1 MVSLGKGPAPFR
13 RPAGAALVALLGLT
27 AAAALLLFWQYA
39 SHSPK
44 YAVLRSNEG
53 GRWIRLPEP
62 ANPNARPVF
71 PRIAHFRCLFTAGK
85 GEEHL
90 VVRVAALRRCQLWLN
105 GRTVLPPGDGAPWY
119 RGSTVDLA
127 PFLHP
132 GTNEL
137 VAVVENSTGP
147 PVFRLTGEGGGASLS
162 TPGEWGVSMKGQD
175 WQAPQLATEKRPF
188 PASLQYPSA
197 WWGLLGG
204 WPWLAGLLALA
215 LAVAAALAMARRWGR
230 KGLEE
235 WIAPSRLRW
244 LLLGLYALLCLHNLF
259 RLSLWVGFD
268 APAHYSYIA
277 FILQHHRLPLA
288 TDGWQMFESPLFY
301 ILGALVEVTARLV
314 ASPKTA
320 EGLVRL
326 ISMACGAGM
335 IEVSYRTGRLLF
347 AERPALQ
354 RVATVAGGLL
364 PMNVYMSQ
372 YVGNEPLEG
381 LLAAWA
387 LFLGL
392 RLLLKEENPPSL
404 SESLALGGVLGLAL
418 LAKVT
423 ALLLVGPLAAL
434 VLWAAFK
441 REAPPRRALGSAG
454 ALLAACGAVSG
465 WYYLR
470 NWIDLG
476 RPFVGGWQARP
487 GLTWWQ
493 DPGYRMAGDLLR
505 FGHSLVQPIYAAGYG
520 VWDALYSSLWLDGA
534 LSSVTNKP
542 LAPFWQ
548 PHLLPAMA
556 LLALPLSLLIL
567 WGIARTFG
575 TGETPA
581 QRGLRFLLAC
591 GVLYL
596 GAMVALTIEVPTYT
610 AAKASY
616 ALALAPALGALAAYG
631 AEPLLRWPRLRAL
644 VGLYLFVWAGVVYC
658 TYWAR

>member
-1 MVSLGKGPAPFR
+1 MASLGKGPDPSR
-13 RPAGAALVALLGLT
+13 RPAGAALVVLLGL
-27 AAAALLLFWQYA
+27 AVAAALLLFWQYA

-44 YAVLRSNEG
+44 YTVLRSDAG

-71 PRIAHFRCLFTAGK
+71 PRIAHFRCLFEAGK

-105 GRTVLPPGDGAPWY
+105 GRPLLPPGDGAPWY

-132 GTNEL
+132 GANEL

-147 PVFRLTGEGGGASLS
+147 PVFRLIGEGGGASLS
-162 TPGEWGVSMKGQD
+162 TPGEWGVSMNGRE
-175 WQAPQLATEKRPF
+175 WVRPQLASEKRPF
-188 PASLQYPSA
+188 PVALQCPSA
-197 WWGLLGG
+197 WRGLLGG
-204 WPWLAGLLALA
+204 WPWLAGLAALALA
-215 LAVAAALAMARRWGR
+215 LALGLRAARSRGGAAVEGWL
-230 KGLEE
+230 
-235 WIAPSRLRW
+235 APSRLRW
-244 LLLGLYALLCLHNLF
+244 LLLGLFAA
-259 RLSLWVGFD
+259 LSLNNLVRLPPWIGFD
-268 APAHYSYIA
+268 VPGHLSYIA
-277 FILQHHRLPLA
+277 YLLQHHRLPLA

-301 ILGALVEVTARLV
+301 LLGALVEVAARLA

-347 AERPALQ
+347 PDRPALQ
-354 RVATVAGGLL
+354 RIATVAGGLL

-392 RLLLKEENPPSL
+392 RLLVKEGEPSL
-404 SESLALGGVLGLAL
+404 SECLALGGVLGLAL

-423 ALLLVGPLAAL
+423 ALLLVGPLTLL
-434 VLWAAFK
+434 VVWSVLTRK
-441 REAPPRRALGSAG
+441 GSLRRALGAAG
-454 ALLAACGAVSG
+454 ALLASCGAVSG

-470 NWIDLG
+470 NWIELG

-487 GLTWWQ
+487 GLAWWQ

-505 FGHSLVQPIYAAGYG
+505 FGHSLQQPVYAVGYG
-520 VWDALYSSLWLDGA
+520 FWDGLYSSLWLDGGLGSA
-534 LSSVTNKP
+534 AARP
-542 LAPFWQ
+542 DGPFWQ
-548 PHLLPAMA
+548 PDLLPAMA

-567 WGIARTFG
+567 WGVMRTLG

-596 GAMVALTIEVPTYT
+596 GAMITLYIEVPAYA

-616 ALALAPALGALAAYG
+616 ALALAPALGALAACG
-631 AEPLLRWPRLRAL
+631 AEPLLKKAWPATLL
-644 VGLYLFVWAGVVYC
+644 SLYLFVWAGVVYC